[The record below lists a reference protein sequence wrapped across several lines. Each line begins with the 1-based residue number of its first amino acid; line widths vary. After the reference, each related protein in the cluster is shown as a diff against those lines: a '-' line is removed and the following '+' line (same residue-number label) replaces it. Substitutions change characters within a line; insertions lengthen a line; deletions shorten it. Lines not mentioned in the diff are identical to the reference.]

1 MKDQINHKMDKQ
13 TTVPVDIF
21 VGNGAR
27 LADKAAVEDYHANSI
42 VSHFHRMSFKM
53 RRPVRLYAMVRD
65 GLSPVKVRSK
75 HLFSRSEL
83 PPSFDLSTVRQLE
96 SVWYAAM
103 TGVVKDDNL
112 ERTANVYMRMGAVG
126 GAVCIVLAAIAYRA
140 SRDGATTNAV
150 PEITN
155 AVSMLLSGGF
165 LI

>member
-1 MKDQINHKMDKQ
+1 MKEQINNKLDKQ

-42 VSHFHRMSFKM
+42 VSNVHRMSFKM
-53 RRPVRLYAMVRD
+53 RRPVRLYTMVRD
-65 GLSPVKVRSK
+65 GLAPMKVRSK
-75 HLFSRSEL
+75 HIFARSEL

-103 TGVVKDDNL
+103 TGVVKEDNL
-112 ERTANVYMRMGAVG
+112 ERKANVWMRVGAVG
-126 GAVCIVLAAIAYRA
+126 GSVAIVLAAIAYRA
-140 SRDGATTNAV
+140 ARDDETANA
-150 PEITN
+150 
-155 AVSMLLSGGF
+155 AAMLLTGGL